1 MFVEQL
7 PCLSMVCL
15 AQGYH
20 QSFIFCFCANG
31 PCHCKV
37 VFCFMH
43 GPKPI
48 VLDTH
53 IEEPAMPVV
62 QAHAPLRARGTQ
74 QQLVFQA
81 PEGER

>member
-1 MFVEQL
+1 MVVEQL

-20 QSFIFCFCANG
+20 QSFIFCFCADG
-31 PCHCKV
+31 PDQCKV
-37 VFCFMH
+37 VFCFVH
-43 GPKPI
+43 GPKSI
-48 VLDTH
+48 VL
-53 IEEPAMPVV
+53 V
-62 QAHAPLRARGTQ
+62 QADAPLRACGTQ